1 MGDFSGDWLS
11 LREPADRAARSGPL
25 TRAVGDRLGRD
36 GPLRLLDLAAGTGAN
51 VRFLA
56 DRLAGEQSWL
66 LVDDDASLLAQV
78 PRRMSTWGA
87 ERGYEALRDAEAL
100 VLRGEGLTCRVATL
114 RLDLAALDDGG
125 MFEGR
130 ALVTASALLDLVSE
144 RWLRALADR
153 CRRSAVTVLFALTY
167 DGRMHCAPEESE
179 DDMVRDLV
187 NLHQRTDKGFGEAAG
202 PDATG
207 GAERCF
213 SALGYQVRRE
223 PSDWV
228 LPPDAR
234 ELQRQLI
241 EGWARAA
248 AAVAPAQAA
257 SIRSWR
263 DRRLAHLAAGRSR
276 LVVGHEDLAAWLP

>member
-1 MGDFSGDWLS
+1 MGDFNADWLA
-11 LREPADRAARSGPL
+11 LREPADRTARSAPL
-25 TRAVGDRLGRD
+25 TRAVCDGLARG

-51 VRFLA
+51 VRYLA

-78 PRRMSTWGA
+78 PARMSAWGG
-87 ERGYEALRDAEAL
+87 ERGYEALSDAEGL
-100 VLRGEGLTCRVATL
+100 VLRGKGLTFRVAT
-114 RLDLAALDDGG
+114 RCLDLATLDDDG

-144 RWLRALADR
+144 RWLGVLADR
-153 CRRSAVTVLFALTY
+153 CRRSAATVLFALTY
-167 DGRMHCAPEESE
+167 DGRIRCAPEEPE
-179 DDMVRDLV
+179 DDLVRDLV
-187 NLHQRTDKGFGEAAG
+187 NRHQRSDKGFGEAAG

-207 GAERCF
+207 RAERCF
-213 SALGYQVRRE
+213 SALGYRVRRE

-234 ELQRQLI
+234 ELQQQLI
-241 EGWARAA
+241 EGWAE
-248 AAVAPAQAA
+248 AAVAIAPAQTV

-263 DRRLAHLAAGRSR
+263 ERRLAHVAAGRSR
-276 LVVGHEDLAAWLP
+276 LIVGQEDLAAWLS